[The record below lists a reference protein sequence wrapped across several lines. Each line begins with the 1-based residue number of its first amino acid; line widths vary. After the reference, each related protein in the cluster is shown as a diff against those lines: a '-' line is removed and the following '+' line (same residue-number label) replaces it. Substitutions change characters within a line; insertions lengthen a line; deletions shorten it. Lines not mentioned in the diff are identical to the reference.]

1 MMDRITYLKQV
12 IEAGKAHMAPSPALA
27 LEEKSYHGV
36 DSFQGLYW
44 DLAEMEIAAAEGRPA
59 VTRDYILEK
68 GLNRLDT
75 RLDCADFVI
84 PALLRMLFAH
94 KGTNRLS
101 DEMAE
106 KIQNSLISFKY
117 WLDEPGEI
125 HACFFTENH
134 QVLFHSAEYL
144 AGQLFPDA
152 VFPNNGM
159 TGKEHKAHGEQFL
172 RRWLCWR
179 LRFGFAE
186 WLTQGYYMDDILG
199 LVNLMIYAE
208 DQEIREKSRML
219 IDLLC
224 LDLALHGFRGHLP
237 TTHGR
242 VYTGFIIDPDQED
255 CSHLM
260 RFLFDEGSNEGLCG
274 AAVMLAAVDYR
285 CPQAILNIY
294 KEKDITIRQRMSVDA
309 ADAAAFGVDPK
320 DFDNIMFFWGM
331 QTYSDRVCIDN
342 SLKVFP
348 QWNWMTNRVRA
359 YKERYDLCDEA
370 GAPCPDAPDFTAMTE
385 VNIYTKKTEDYI
397 LSCAQDF
404 RKGRMGY
411 QQHPW
416 TASLGGKA
424 VIFTTNP
431 ASLEYQ
437 MRPNRW
443 AGNLCLPKAVQHE
456 NVLFCMYRILPDFVD
471 FLNSHLYFPKHEM
484 DETRER
490 DGFIFGRKGKAYI
503 AVTAIGVGRQYWE
516 EKDPAF
522 FRHVYGEKGNAL
534 FEKATEYE
542 YMVQGHATVWAV
554 EMGSEKENGSF
565 ENFMAGF
572 RSGALRGDTHNFA
585 YQSPSLG
592 EMRCGWG
599 RPLSV
604 AGREIAI
611 RGYGRYDTPYVKAD
625 FDARK
630 MEIACGGSS
639 LALDFEGCARR
650 EK

>member
-1 MMDRITYLKQV
+1 MDRLQYLKQV
-12 IEAGKAHMAPSPALA
+12 VEAGKMHMAPTVEEALA
-27 LEEKSYHGV
+27 VKSYHGV
-36 DSFQGLYW
+36 DSFQGLYHE
-44 DLAEMEIAAAEGRPA
+44 LAEMELAKEAGTVPTLR
-59 VTRDYILEK
+59 TYIIEK
-68 GLNRLDT
+68 ALDRIDT

-84 PALLRMLFAH
+84 PALVHMLHAH
-94 KGTNRLS
+94 KGTPRLP
-101 DEMAE
+101 EELAQKIE
-106 KIQNSLISFKY
+106 KSLIGFKY

-144 AGQLFPDA
+144 VGQMFPEA

-159 TGKEHKAHGEQFL
+159 TGAQHKAHGAEFL
-172 RRWLCWR
+172 RRWLTWR

-186 WLTQGYYMDDILG
+186 WLTQGYYMEDILG
-199 LVNLMIYAE
+199 LVNLMVYADDE
-208 DQEIREKSRML
+208 DIRERSRMV
-219 IDLLC
+219 IDLLV
-224 LDLALHGFRGHLP
+224 LDLALHGFHGHLP

-242 VYTGFIIDPDQED
+242 VYTDFIIEPDHED

-285 CPQAILNIY
+285 CPEAILNIY
-294 KEKDITIRQRMSVDA
+294 GQKEMTIRQRMSVDA
-309 ADAAAFGVDPK
+309 ADAAAYGVDPK

-348 QWNWMTNRVRA
+348 IWNWMTNRIKA

-370 GAPCPDAPDFTAMTE
+370 GAPCPDAPDFTAMTQ
-385 VNIYTKKTEDYI
+385 VDIQTRKTEDYI

-416 TASLGGKA
+416 TASLGGRA

-437 MRPNRW
+437 NRPNRW
-443 AGNLCLPKAVQHE
+443 AGNLVLPKAVQHE
-456 NVLFCMYRILPDFVD
+456 NVLFCIYRILPDFVD

-484 DETRER
+484 DEVVER
-490 DGFIFGRKGKAYI
+490 DGFIFGRKGKGYV
-503 AVTAIGVGRQYWE
+503 AVSAIGIGDRYWE
-516 EKDPAF
+516 PKDLAMF
-522 FRHVYGEKGNAL
+522 KHVYGEDGQAM
-534 FEKATEYE
+534 FDKAQDYE
-542 YMVQGHATVWAV
+542 YVVQGHATVWAI

-565 ENFMAGF
+565 ENFMQGF
-572 RSGALRGDTHNFA
+572 KKDALQGDTHDFT
-585 YQSPSLG
+585 YQSPSRG

-599 RPLSV
+599 KPLTV
-604 AGREIAI
+604 AGEEIAI
-611 RGYGRYDTPYVKAD
+611 HGYQRYDAPCFQTP
-625 FDARK
+625 FDAK
-630 MEIACGGSS
+630 EMTVSCEGAT
-639 LALDFEGCARR
+639 LQLDFQNNSRQDA
-650 EK
+650 

>member
-1 MMDRITYLKQV
+1 MDKLQYFRDVLASGRAQ
-12 IEAGKAHMAPSPALA
+12 MAPTV
-27 LEEKSYHGV
+27 EEAWAVTAYHGV
-36 DSFQGLYW
+36 DSFQGLYF
-44 DLAEMEIAAAEGRPA
+44 DLAEMELAAAENRPA
-59 VTRDYILEK
+59 APREYILDK
-68 GLNRLDT
+68 ALDRVHT

-84 PALLRMLFAH
+84 PALIRMLMAH
-94 KGTNRLS
+94 KGSNRLS
-101 DEMAE
+101 DEMAK
-106 KIQNSLISFKY
+106 KIEEALIGFKY
-117 WLDEPGEI
+117 WLDEPGVI
-125 HACFFTENH
+125 QACFFTENH
-134 QVLFHSAEYL
+134 QVLYHSAEYL
-144 AGQLFPDA
+144 VGQMFPEA

-159 TGKEHKAHGEQFL
+159 TGKEHKAHGEAFL
-172 RRWLCWR
+172 RRWLIWR

-199 LVNLMIYAE
+199 LVNLMVYAE
-208 DQEIREKSRML
+208 DETIRNQSKML
-219 IDLLC
+219 VDMLC
-224 LDLALHGFRGHLP
+224 LDLALHGFHGHLP

-260 RFLFDEGSNEGLCG
+260 RFLFDEGSNLGLCG
-274 AAVMLAAVDYR
+274 AAVMLAAVDYK

-294 KEKDITIRQRMSVDA
+294 KEKNITIKERMSVDA

-348 QWNWMTNRVRA
+348 QWNWMTNRMRA

-370 GAPCPDAPDFTAMTE
+370 GAPCPDAPDYTAMTE
-385 VNIYTKKTEDYI
+385 VNILTRKTEDYI
-397 LSCAQDF
+397 LSCSQDF
-404 RKGRMGY
+404 RKGKMGY

-416 TASLGGKA
+416 TASLGDKA

-456 NVLFCMYRILPDFVD
+456 NVLFCIYRILPDFVD

-484 DETRER
+484 DEWAEK
-490 DGFIFGRKGKAYI
+490 DGFIFGRKGKGYI
-503 AVTAIGVGRQYWE
+503 AVTAVGVGRKYWE
-516 EKDPAF
+516 KKDPAF
-522 FRHVYGEKGNAL
+522 FAHVYGEKGQAI
-534 FEKATEYE
+534 FEKAEDYE

-554 EMGSEKENGSF
+554 EMGSEAENGSF

-572 RSGALRGDTHNFA
+572 KADALRGDTHDFT
-585 YQSPSLG
+585 YQSPSQGLL
-592 EMRCGWG
+592 RCGWG
-599 RPLSV
+599 KPLTQD
-604 AGREIAI
+604 GQEIAI
-611 RGYGRYDTPYVKAD
+611 RGYDRYDTPYVKAA
-625 FDARK
+625 FDAK
-630 MEIACGGSS
+630 EMQVSCGGAS
-639 LALDFEGCARR
+639 LFMDLETGAWKE
-650 EK
+650 